1 MDQGMS
7 VVCAHMHHALLQLIL
22 YPKGCVQHGAHRNG
36 ALNKPLPRQDSGMK
50 SHRYRDSCMLL
61 QEGFSQRT
69 PFSSR
74 VIFMQPLPH
83 KGSVVRKLPVKV
95 SCVQPGCDENV
106 SPAVS
111 LPLGFFFFTVV
122 LILLVIK

>member
-1 MDQGMS
+1 M
-7 VVCAHMHHALLQLIL
+7 CTRAHVHHALLQLIL
-22 YPKGCVQHGAHRNG
+22 YPKGHVKHGTHRNG
-36 ALNKPLPRQDSGMK
+36 ALNKPLPRQDSGMQ
-50 SHRYRDSCMLL
+50 SHRYRDSCLPL
-61 QEGFSQRT
+61 HEGFSQRT
-69 PFSSR
+69 PFSSQ

-95 SCVQPGCDENV
+95 VCVQPGCDENV

-111 LPLGFFFFTVV
+111 LPLGFFFSVV